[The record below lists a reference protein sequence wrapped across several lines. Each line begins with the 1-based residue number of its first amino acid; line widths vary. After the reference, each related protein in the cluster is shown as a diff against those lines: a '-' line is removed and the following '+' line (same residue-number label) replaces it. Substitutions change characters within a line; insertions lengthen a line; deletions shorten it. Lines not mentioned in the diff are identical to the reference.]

1 MKLFEI
7 SNYLNEIVPLD
18 FQEEYD
24 NSGLIIGRED
34 SEIKSVLVCLDCTA
48 EVLAEAIEKGCNLI
62 ICHHPLIFNG
72 IKKITSSNKNQKII
86 LKAIESK
93 IAIYAIHTNLDNIHG
108 GVSFKLA
115 EKIGLTSVDFLK
127 PKTGLLT
134 KLITYCPKTH
144 TEKLKSALF
153 ELGAGKVSNLYDQCA
168 FTSKGTGTFRPL
180 DGSSPHLG
188 DIKKYNIVE
197 EDKIEIVFYSY
208 MTSRIINA
216 LKNNHPYEEVSYSTI
231 VINNSTNVGS
241 GAIGKLS
248 KSMTNDDFLYYVKNK
263 LNLSNIRY
271 TKDNFKKQIKKVAVC
286 GGSGRFLLNH
296 ALKSKADVFITSDF
310 KYHDFLDVD
319 EKIIVYDIG
328 HYESE
333 IHTQK
338 LIYGILKEKFSKLA
352 VQLSK
357 KCSNPIL
364 YY

>member
-34 SEIKSVLVCLDCTA
+34 LEIKSVLICLDCTA
-48 EVLAEAIEKGCNLI
+48 EVLDEAIQKGCNLI
-62 ICHHPLIFNG
+62 VCHHPLIFNG
-72 IKKITSSNKNQKII
+72 LKKITSSNKNQKII
-86 LKAIESK
+86 LKAIESN
-93 IAIYAIHTNLDNIHG
+93 IAIYAIHTNLDNIYG

-115 EKIGLTSVDFLK
+115 EKIGLTDVDFLK
-127 PKTGLLT
+127 PKINLLT
-134 KLITYCPKTH
+134 KLTTYCPKPH

-153 ELGAGKVSNLYDQCA
+153 DLGAGKVSTFYDQCA
-168 FTSKGTGTFRPL
+168 FTTEGSGSFRPL
-180 DGSSPHLG
+180 DGSNPHIG
-188 DIKKYNIVE
+188 DFKKCNLVD
-197 EDKIEIVFYSY
+197 EDKIEMVFYSY
-208 MTSRIINA
+208 LSSKIINS
-216 LKNNHPYEEVSYSTI
+216 LKANHPYEEVSYTTT
-231 VINNSTNVGS
+231 VINNSSNVGS

-248 KSMTNDDFLYYVKNK
+248 KSMTNDQFLCYIKDK
-263 LNLSNIRY
+263 LKLSTVRY
-271 TKDNFKKQIKKVAVC
+271 TKDIFKKQIKKVAVC
-286 GGSGRFLLNH
+286 GGSGRFLLNQ
-296 ALKSKADVFITSDF
+296 ALKLKADVFITSDF

>member
-48 EVLAEAIEKGCNLI
+48 DVLDEAIKKGCNLI
-62 ICHHPLIFNG
+62 ICHHPLIFSG
-72 IKKITSSNKNQKII
+72 IKKITNSNKNQKII
-86 LKAIESK
+86 LKAIESN
-93 IAIYAIHTNLDNIHG
+93 IAIYAMHTNLDNVYG

-115 EKIGLTSVDFLK
+115 EKIGLTNVNFLK
-127 PKTGLLT
+127 PKTDLLT
-134 KLITYCPKTH
+134 KLTTYCPNSH
-144 TEKLKSALF
+144 TEKLKSVLF
-153 ELGAGKVSNLYDQCA
+153 EMGAGKVSELYDQCA

-180 DGSSPHLG
+180 DGTSPHLG
-188 DIKKYNIVE
+188 DVKKYNLVE
-197 EDKIEIVFYSY
+197 EDKIEIVFYSH
-208 MTSRIINA
+208 MSSKIINA
-216 LKNNHPYEEVSYSTI
+216 LKTNHPYEEVSYSTI

-241 GAIGKLS
+241 GAIGELS
-248 KSMTNDDFLYYVKNK
+248 KIMTNDEFLYHLKNK
-263 LNLSNIRY
+263 LDLSNIRY
-271 TKDNFKKQIKKVAVC
+271 TKDSFKKQIKKVAVC

-296 ALKSKADVFITSDF
+296 ALKSKADIFITSDF